1 MQQCCPPPRI
11 KWRCQACEVGVG
23 EGRVMN
29 QNLYGDGGHLYP
41 NGFFFLNWFWEYFQT
56 VGVEAGVFFKT

>member
-41 NGFFFLNWFWEYFQT
+41 NGFFFFKLVLGIFSDSR
-56 VGVEAGVFFKT
+56 GRGRCVF